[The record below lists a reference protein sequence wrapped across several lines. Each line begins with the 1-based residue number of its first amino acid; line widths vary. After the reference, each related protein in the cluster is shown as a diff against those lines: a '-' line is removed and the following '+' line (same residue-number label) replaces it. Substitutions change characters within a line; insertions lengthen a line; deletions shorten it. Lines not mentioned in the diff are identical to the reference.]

1 MISIVINMQSSHSVV
16 AFKNDIIQKF
26 GFSDPYLPSVT
37 PVINE
42 GIRAGVGEILRYI
55 LIIYNERKRA
65 RGWQNMIITVIL

>member
-26 GFSDPYLPSVT
+26 GFSYPYLPSVT
-37 PVINE
+37 PVITE
-42 GIRAGVGEILRYI
+42 GRAGVGEILRYI